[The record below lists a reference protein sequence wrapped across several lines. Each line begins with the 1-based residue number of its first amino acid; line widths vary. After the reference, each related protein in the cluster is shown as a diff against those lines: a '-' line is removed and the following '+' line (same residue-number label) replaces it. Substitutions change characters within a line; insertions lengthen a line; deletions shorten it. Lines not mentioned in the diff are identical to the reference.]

1 MRRASTCL
9 ALLGLAIL
17 GLPALASAAPTV
29 TFKVKAVPLAG
40 FPGTGNILGAG
51 AAVQAEYKITGTE
64 YPGGFPAPLIG
75 VNFYTP
81 AGTKLHPQGFVTC
94 PLSTLEGNAGPEG
107 CPKKSQASPVGIAGV
122 ANEIGGTP
130 VTENATL
137 QAFFAPGGGLNFYV
151 NGSSPISAQIVAKG
165 HFVTAAAPYGP
176 ELVSEVPLVEAL
188 PGAPDVSTTSINIK
202 VGAAFKQGKKTI
214 SYGYLPKKCPKGG
227 FPVKS
232 ELKFLG
238 GAVVTVNYKAPCPK
252 K

>member
-1 MRRASTCL
+1 MPRATS
-9 ALLGLAIL
+9 
-17 GLPALASAAPTV
+17 
-29 TFKVKAVPLAG
+29 
-40 FPGTGNILGAG
+40 
-51 AAVQAEYKITGTE
+51 
-64 YPGGFPAPLIG
+64 
-75 VNFYTP
+75 
-81 AGTKLHPQGFVTC
+81 
-94 PLSTLEGNAGPEG
+94 
-107 CPKKSQASPVGIAGV
+107 
-122 ANEIGGTP
+122 
-130 VTENATL
+130 
-137 QAFFAPGGGLNFYV
+137 
-151 NGSSPISAQIVAKG
+151 